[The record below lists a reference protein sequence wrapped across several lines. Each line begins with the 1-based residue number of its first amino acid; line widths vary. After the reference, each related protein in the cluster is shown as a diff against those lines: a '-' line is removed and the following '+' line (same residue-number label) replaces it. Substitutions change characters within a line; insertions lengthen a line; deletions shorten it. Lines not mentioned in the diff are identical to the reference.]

1 MPVCDWDR
9 AEEREMKRP
18 ILWKD
23 IVAVL
28 TIKIVLLA
36 CLYGAFFSPSHR
48 IVADTAAVSTRLLG
62 TDHR

>member
-1 MPVCDWDR
+1 
-9 AEEREMKRP
+9 MKRA

-28 TIKIVLLA
+28 EMKLVLLM
-36 CLYGAFFSPSHR
+36 CLYFAFFSPSHR
-48 IVADTAAVSTRLLG
+48 IVTTPATVSDRLLG

>member
-1 MPVCDWDR
+1 
-9 AEEREMKRP
+9 MKRA

-28 TIKIVLLA
+28 VMKLVLLFG
-36 CLYGAFFSPSHR
+36 LYFAFFSPSHR
-48 IVADTAAVSTRLLG
+48 IVANSAAVTDRLFG

>member
-1 MPVCDWDR
+1 
-9 AEEREMKRP
+9 MKRA

-28 TIKIVLLA
+28 AMKLVLLFG
-36 CLYGAFFSPSHR
+36 LYFAFFSPSHR
-48 IVADTAAVSTRLLG
+48 VVATASTVTDRLFG